1 MISKGRDYLNRQK
14 TRNVNNTC
22 TSDYNCG
29 GYALRTFSWYLPY
42 DDISHSDLAE
52 EMYQNG
58 MSKEEIE
65 LEILQHDLEVMK
77 EDFPDKLI
85 YIKSLNEAAPED
97 TVIAYRLYIKIYDY
111 KDEMYE
117 NVDTDFHFRVRSNN
131 IWTERCGRDPILP
144 CTCSEEPWDKGGDF
158 IYDSPILYFVFK
170 DN

>member
-1 MISKGRDYLNRQK
+1 MISKSRDYLNRQK
-14 TRNVNNTC
+14 TRNVKNTC
-22 TSDYNCG
+22 PSDYNCG

-85 YIKSLNEAAPED
+85 YIKSLDEAAPED
-97 TVIAYRLYIKIYDY
+97 TVIAYRLYIKIYDD
-111 KDEMYE
+111 KDEMCE

-131 IWTERCGRDPILP
+131 IWTEKCGSDPILP
-144 CTCSEEPWDKGGDF
+144 CTFSEEPWDNGGDC
-158 IYDSPILYFVFK
+158 IYDSPILYFVLK